1 MFNPCF
7 EYCHLRFGKQYTEDC
22 DDKCEFAKAVKEKKL
37 LEEKNKDRENILEEI
52 KTFLI
57 DANKNSVR
65 KHGVVYILKSEE
77 LEQLIGLI
85 KKLAQ

>member
-1 MFNPCF
+1 MFNPCY
-7 EYCHLRFGKQYTEDC
+7 EHCYLRFGNQYTEDC

-65 KHGVVYILKSEE
+65 KHGVVYILKIEE
-77 LEQLIGLI
+77 LEQLVGLI